1 MELNS
6 LSIVIMVLV
15 VPASFVLSSAAG
27 FGGSL
32 ILVPAL
38 VLAIGAK
45 QGVALAA
52 LLLAVNNLAKMG
64 AYRKTLPIVESL
76 LIAVA
81 VMLGAAVGASLMVKA
96 PESWIKV
103 MVMAMLLATFAGDFF
118 VTGPVRKA
126 WALLLALIS
135 GATSGFSGTSGP
147 LKGVALRSL
156 QLERQYFVGAASIV
170 SLVGDMTKTA
180 VFTHSGL
187 LTQPQLLLAA
197 GLMPVMIL
205 CTLAGRRLNHQVGEK
220 GYTALFW
227 TVMAGYA
234 ARLVFAS

>member
-27 FGGSL
+27 LGGSL

-64 AYRKTLPIVESL
+64 AYRKSLPIVESL

-81 VMLGAAVGASLMVKA
+81 VMIGTAVGASLMVKA

-118 VTGPVRKA
+118 VTGPARKA

-135 GATSGFSGTSGP
+135 GASSSWSGNTLLGQRP
-147 LKGVALRSL
+147 LSL
-156 QLERQYFVGAASIV
+156 WWGI
-170 SLVGDMTKTA
+170 
-180 VFTHSGL
+180 
-187 LTQPQLLLAA
+187 
-197 GLMPVMIL
+197 
-205 CTLAGRRLNHQVGEK
+205 
-220 GYTALFW
+220 
-227 TVMAGYA
+227 
-234 ARLVFAS
+234 